1 MYFVPA
7 EKERNINS
15 EQAKIIFFIRN
26 RNRNIR
32 FKNT

>member
-15 EQAKIIFFIRN
+15 EQAKITNPFLLEIE
-26 RNRNIR
+26 
-32 FKNT
+32 T

>member
-15 EQAKIIFFIRN
+15 EQAKI
-26 RNRNIR
+26 
-32 FKNT
+32 KNPFVLEIGT